1 MKDKTEILE
10 REQRLIDKLYKLY
23 RDMNNTATMLQKGQS
38 LEEHRQELLAVRDL
52 ATYLAMKAEEIYSDT
67 LPDGLLKYKRA
78 SFSSTSEPYWEMK
91 IHD

>member
-23 RDMNNTATMLQKGQS
+23 RDMNNAATMLQKGQS

-52 ATYLAMKAEEIYSDT
+52 AT
-67 LPDGLLKYKRA
+67 
-78 SFSSTSEPYWEMK
+78 
-91 IHD
+91 

>member
-10 REQRLIDKLYKLY
+10 REQCLIDKLYKLY
-23 RDMNNTATMLQKGQS
+23 RDMNNAATMLQKGQS

-52 ATYLAMKAEEIYSDT
+52 AACLAMKAEEIYSDT

-78 SFSSTSEPYWEMK
+78 SFSSSQDTYEEMK